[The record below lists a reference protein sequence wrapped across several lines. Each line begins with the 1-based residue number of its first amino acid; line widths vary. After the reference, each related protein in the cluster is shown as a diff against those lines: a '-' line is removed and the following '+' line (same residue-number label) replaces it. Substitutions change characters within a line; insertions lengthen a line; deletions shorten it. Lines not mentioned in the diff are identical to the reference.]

1 MQTGSSETA
10 PFGGST
16 ALSSVAEMAST
27 STSPSAGET
36 MAHGTRPLT
45 AVGLVVSL
53 IRMQPT
59 APATAELAA
68 MSKKVA
74 EASPAFLMSAM
85 RPLTAAGYG
94 PAGSFTRAYRCA
106 MEPAAGSGVPAIG

>member
-1 MQTGSSETA
+1 MGNSETA

-16 ALSSVAEMAST
+16 ALSSVEESAST
-27 STSPSAGET
+27 NTSPSEGET
-36 MAHGTRPLT
+36 MAHGMRPLT

-53 IRMQPT
+53 MRMQPT

-74 EASPAFLMSAM
+74 EVRPESLMSAM
-85 RPLTAAGYG
+85 RPLTVDGYATVG
-94 PAGSFTRAYRCA
+94 LFT
-106 MEPAAGSGVPAIG
+106 ST